1 MYNPIFDSGSNN
13 VQKASA
19 PPASSTGI
27 VQYFKS
33 NYDVDSARE
42 VLSAYPN
49 NWPKGLQDCFVDN
62 LNRIPF
68 RFFICDDSGS
78 VSHY

>member
-1 MYNPIFDSGSNN
+1 MYNPILNSLNAQG
-13 VQKASA
+13 SA
-19 PPASSTGI
+19 PSAPTGL

-33 NYDVDSARE
+33 NYDIDSVRE

-49 NWPKGLQDCFVDN
+49 NWPRGLQECFINN
-62 LNRIPF
+62 LNKIPF

-78 VSHY
+78 VSIHEQ